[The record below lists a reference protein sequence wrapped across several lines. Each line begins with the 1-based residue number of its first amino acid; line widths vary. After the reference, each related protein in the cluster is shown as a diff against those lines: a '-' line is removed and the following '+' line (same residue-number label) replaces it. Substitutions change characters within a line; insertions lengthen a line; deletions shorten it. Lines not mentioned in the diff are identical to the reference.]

1 MEKRIL
7 KVSFSKAGNG
17 MGARIPLSIPIL
29 KKMGITQDDREIELI
44 YDEEKQIITIQK
56 KK

>member
-7 KVSFSKAGNG
+7 KVSFSKTGNG

>member
-1 MEKRIL
+1 MEKRFL
-7 KVSFSKAGNG
+7 KVSFSKTGNG
-17 MGARIPLSIPIL
+17 IGARIPLSIPLL
-29 KKMGITQDDREIELI
+29 KKLGITQEEREIELV

>member
-1 MEKRIL
+1 MEKRTL

-17 MGARIPLSIPIL
+17 IGARIPLSVPFL
-29 KKMGITQDDREIELI
+29 KKLGITQEEREVDIV

>member
-7 KVSFSKAGNG
+7 KVSFSKTGNG
-17 MGARIPLSIPIL
+17 MGARIPLSIPLL
-29 KKMGITQDDREIELI
+29 KKMGITQEEREVEVM
-44 YDEEKQIITIQK
+44 YDEERQQVIIQK